1 MITCIKS
8 QDDVRGLLAIFSKTW
23 GAETLSEFIS
33 SIENTKCLLA
43 KEDTTDKVMGYIF
56 YGHDIREN
64 FTEITDIGV
73 DPSARGKGFG
83 KELVLKVFDFSR
95 GCVRLCVKE
104 DNEIA
109 KSLYV
114 SLGFEVIQI
123 SQNYYGIGCDAL
135 RLEWRRL

>member
-1 MITCIKS
+1 MITSIKS
-8 QDDVRGLLAIFSKTW
+8 QDDVRGLLTIFSATW
-23 GAETLSEFIS
+23 GAETLSEFVS

-56 YGHDIREN
+56 YDHDAREN

-73 DPSARGKGFG
+73 DPSSRGRGFG
-83 KELVLKVFDFSR
+83 KELVLKVCDLSK

-123 SQNYYGIGCDAL
+123 IQNYYGISHDGF
-135 RLEWRRL
+135 RME